1 MNFRRTRKK
10 IKIAFAKLNRAV
22 TKGFWTISAAKSKN
36 DRMVIKIV
44 GTLLENK
51 ETRVHYAP
59 NFYAPNSSRIY
70 LHTKDKR
77 YIVSF
82 DRYSIRITNHRF
94 FFSTD
99 LRDPVGDELI
109 KLATNRLEEDLMK
122 LDGEVSYNEDMFL
135 NEVYGVIKRKNSMSL
150 ASKLRSVAVEKSIED
165 ICRSEIFNTS
175 PIETIESN

>member
-44 GTLLENK
+44 GTLLQNN
-51 ETRVHYAP
+51 ETRVH
-59 NFYAPNSSRIY
+59 YAPNSSRIY
-70 LHTKDKR
+70 LHTKDRR

-99 LRDPVGDELI
+99 LRDQVGDELI
-109 KLATNRLEEDLMK
+109 KLATDRLEKDLMK
-122 LDGEVSYNEDMFL
+122 LDVEVNYNEDTFL
-135 NEVYGVIKRKNSMSL
+135 NEVYSTVKRKNSTSL
-150 ASKLRSVAVEKSIED
+150 ASKIRAAAKEKSIED
-165 ICRSEIFNTS
+165 IYKSEFFNIPS
-175 PIETIESN
+175 PIEKIEAN